1 MSLIKNLYL
10 HFKLWPSGFSSGR
23 LWIKRQ
29 CRCEWFRVKRRAVR
43 LLPRHTPQVREN
55 FPTVIFLAKGRYDKE
70 DNLKQTGIRYEK
82 NIFSV
87 KARKT
92 VRLKVQV
99 FIELLSGSA
108 RNYIPLRSYHLISH
122 SPILDSKQKMF
133 DRKEN
138 PEIMVFR
145 VLNF

>member
-1 MSLIKNLYL
+1 MRES
-10 HFKLWPSGFSSGR
+10 FS
-23 LWIKRQ
+23 
-29 CRCEWFRVKRRAVR
+29 
-43 LLPRHTPQVREN
+43 
-55 FPTVIFLAKGRYDKE
+55 TVIFLAKGRYDKE

-82 NIFSV
+82 NISSV

-108 RNYIPLRSYHLISH
+108 RNYIPLRSYHLIPH

-138 PEIMVFR
+138 PEIMVVL